1 MATFVLKKYEPK
13 KEDDTIEEK
22 TKETKEDNNT
32 LDKIKITAD
41 TSISEIISELL
52 YKKLSNVKIEV
63 EKEDKNESTIKA
75 VSTENIN
82 SDPIK
87 TFNSINNNDTIFII
101 NKGFRTSKEEWFLTN
116 LENKTSN
123 IIYTEESFII
133 FIKSKLGI

>member
-13 KEDDTIEEK
+13 KEDDTIEK
-22 TKETKEDNNT
+22 TKETKEDNNA
-32 LDKIKITAD
+32 LDKIKITVD

-52 YKKLSNVKIEV
+52 YKKLSNVNIEV
-63 EKEDKNESTIKA
+63 EEDKSESTIKA

-123 IIYTEESFII
+123 IIYTEESFIR

>member
-1 MATFVLKKYEPK
+1 MTTFVLKKYEPK
-13 KEDDTIEEK
+13 KEDDTIEK

-52 YKKLSNVKIEV
+52 YKKLPNVKIEI

-87 TFNSINNNDTIFII
+87 TFNSININDTIFII

-123 IIYTEESFII
+123 IIYTEESFIR

>member
-1 MATFVLKKYEPK
+1 MTTFVLKKYEPK
-13 KEDDTIEEK
+13 KEDDTIEK
-22 TKETKEDNNT
+22 TKETKEDNNA
-32 LDKIKITAD
+32 LDKIKITVD

-52 YKKLSNVKIEV
+52 YKKLSNVNIEV
-63 EKEDKNESTIKA
+63 EEDKSESTIKA

-123 IIYTEESFII
+123 IIYTEESFIR

>member
-1 MATFVLKKYEPK
+1 MTTFVLKKYEPK

-32 LDKIKITAD
+32 LDKIKITVD

-52 YKKLSNVKIEV
+52 YKKLPNVKIEV

-123 IIYTEESFII
+123 IIYTEESFIR